1 MANRF
6 EAPTGKVKPK
16 TKVLVTT
23 EDILK
28 EKILRCV
35 DVSLPHATSST
46 NEERVAYLVS
56 VRILQGIQ
64 RVFDEM

>member
-6 EAPTGKVKPK
+6 ETQVGQVRPK

-28 EKILRCV
+28 EKILQCI
-35 DVSLPHATSST
+35 DVGLPHPTAST

>member
-6 EAPTGKVKPK
+6 EVPIGKVKPK

-35 DVSLPHATSST
+35 DVSLPHATAST

-56 VRILQGIQ
+56 VCILQGIQ